1 MLRMR
6 FYCLLVALISTNL
19 CIAMEYDDINKTLER
34 LYDTAR
40 NLKNLN
46 THDQF
51 ELFNETFEL
60 FKMIKHDPEIELI
73 KQEHLA
79 HLAFRAATIAFL
91 DNSEIDRSIPLY
103 SFVVHSDAPTDI
115 RSAAALSLANIY
127 LRKKKFIAAEFYN
140 AIAQKNWPQE
150 ESKGFLFLSK
160 ARVQF
165 AKNNL
170 ASAQSHYE
178 LCMQNT
184 DEPDIVES
192 ALEELSVLKKMKQ
205 NDNKNCKCI
214 IL

>member
-1 MLRMR
+1 MLRIR
-6 FYCLLVALISTNL
+6 FYCLLVALINSNL
-19 CIAMEYDDINKTLER
+19 CRAMEYDDINKTLER

-46 THDQF
+46 THGQF

-79 HLAFRAATIAFL
+79 YLAFRAATIAFL

-103 SFVVHSDAPTDI
+103 SFAVHSDAPTDI

-127 LRKKKFIAAEFYN
+127 LHKKKFIAAEFYN
-140 AIAQKNWPQE
+140 AIAQENWPIKE
-150 ESKGFLFLSK
+150 NKGFLFLSK

-170 ASAQSHYE
+170 ASAQSYYE

-184 DEPDIVES
+184 DEPDIVEC
-192 ALEELSVLKKMKQ
+192 AQKELFFLKGIQ
-205 NDNKNCKCI
+205 KNSKKCNCA